1 MPTSTLTKKGQ
12 VTIPKE
18 IREALGLKEH
28 DRVNFVKKGGE
39 IFIKPIRG
47 NILDLKG
54 SVRPKSKP
62 EDFEKVRMVTRKI
75 VAKKVAK
82 NEQ

>member
-12 VTIPKE
+12 ITIPKE
-18 IREALGLKEH
+18 IREELGLKEH
-28 DRVNFVKKGGE
+28 DRVNFVKKGKE
-39 IFIKPIRG
+39 IIIKPIRG

-54 SVRPKSKP
+54 SVIPKNKP

-82 NEQ
+82 NEK